1 MTAFERVWALLKTD
15 MKLPR
20 PNDVPKY
27 TDPHA
32 NLAVHGSLNPYWQQY
47 PDTNFET
54 FDETPEGMTQ
64 FHQSIKDEIDRRS
77 GKLIEP
83 ADSPWK
89 YDVGDFSEEMKDGE
103 DSGWGGP
110 ATAGIAA
117 IYDEIERASVV
128 EGINDAGIWD
138 EEEIARVLDEWN
150 HVEGLGFIEMMQGQR
165 KTTEMNNGRGRMVN
179 RLEDYHD
186 FRP

>member
-20 PNDVPKY
+20 PHDVPKY

-47 PDTNFET
+47 PDTNFKT
-54 FDETPEGMTQ
+54 FDGSRAGMEGFTQ
-64 FHQSIKDEIDRRS
+64 TLRDELDRRS

-89 YDVGDFSEEMKDGE
+89 YDVGDFSEDMKDGE

-117 IYDEIERASVV
+117 VHDEIERASVV
-128 EGINDAGIWD
+128 EAINDAGIWD
-138 EEEIARVLDEWN
+138 EEEIARVLDEWH
-150 HVEGLGFIEMMQGQR
+150 HVEGLGSNSLQEQG
-165 KTTEMNNGRGRMVN
+165 KTTEMNNGSGRMVN